1 MRKSTFSV
9 LGVLTLGTF
18 VAIGQCSAT
27 TIITT
32 DYTTWKGG
40 LTGSASEV
48 GFDQL
53 ALGTSFNTFA
63 GTTQAGFS
71 FTGPDNGSY
80 KLSVQQYNFG
90 SFSQRSLV
98 GSTDSGAGINVTM
111 PSGGEN
117 ALFLFANGTVNT
129 PLTLLLSDGQSFS
142 ISSGNFGIR
151 LSHTISSFSLSTT
164 AGSAVAIRDL
174 DWGTSALPQDLAGS
188 PIPTATPEAAT
199 LTLFGL
205 GLFLLSTCMR
215 VFKKR
220 ACKLA
225 VIH

>member
-1 MRKSTFSV
+1 MGKSTFSV
-9 LGVLTLGTF
+9 LGVLTFGAF

-27 TIITT
+27 TITTT

-40 LTGSASEV
+40 LTGSASEI
-48 GFDQL
+48 GFDL
-53 ALGTSFNTFA
+53 LTLGTAYNTVA
-63 GTTQAGFS
+63 GTTQAGFN

-80 KLSVQQYNFG
+80 KLSVQQHNFG

-98 GSTDSGAGINVTM
+98 GSTDNGASINVTM

-117 ALFLFANGTVNT
+117 ALFLFVNGSVNT

-142 ISSGNFGIR
+142 VKSGSFGLQ

-174 DWGTSALPQDLAGS
+174 DWGASALPQDSAGS
-188 PIPTATPEAAT
+188 SSPAATPEAAT
-199 LTLFGL
+199 LSLLGL
-205 GLFLLSTCMR
+205 GLFLLSTGLR
-215 VFKKR
+215 LFNKR
-220 ACKLA
+220 PCQLPA
-225 VIH
+225 VR